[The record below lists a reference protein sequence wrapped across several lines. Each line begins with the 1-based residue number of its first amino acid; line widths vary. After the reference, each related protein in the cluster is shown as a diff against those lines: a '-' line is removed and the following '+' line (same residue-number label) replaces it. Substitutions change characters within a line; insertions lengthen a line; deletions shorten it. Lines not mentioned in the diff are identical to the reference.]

1 VTYNIDAIAKAY
13 PNAVRI
19 SETYGAFDANG
30 NQIQLDQALVD
41 AAAIEVAA
49 EQALSSLRRQR
60 DLLLTETD
68 WVTLKAIDDSNDGL
82 GVQLPQVWMDYRQAL
97 RDLPANTVDPAN
109 PVWPTKPGG
118 N

>member
-1 VTYNIDAIAKAY
+1 MKTIINVQTGEVTSVELTAEEIAARDAYNQNVLPGELLAELRLK
-13 PNAVRI
+13 R
-19 SETYGAFDANG
+19 
-30 NQIQLDQALVD
+30 NQ
-41 AAAIEVAA
+41 
-49 EQALSSLRRQR
+49 
-60 DLLLTETD
+60 LLTETD

>member
-1 VTYNIDAIAKAY
+1 MNHEAIYRSHPNVVTIDSVK
-13 PNAVRI
+13 
-19 SETYGAFDANG
+19 GAFDANG
-30 NQIQLDQALVD
+30 NQIILDQTLVD

-60 DLLLTETD
+60 DQLLAETD

-82 GVQLPQVWMDYRQAL
+82 GIQLPQVWMDYRQAL

-109 PVWPTKPGG
+109 PIWPIKPQ
-118 N
+118 